1 VAVFIDSSSNY
12 GRGVLEGTAE
22 YLETHGP
29 WSVFLKP
36 HAIGPLN
43 PAWLRRWT
51 GDGIIAFVEHAE
63 IAHRLCRRGIPVVE
77 VYGHLPDLGVPS
89 FGSDDEAIGRLA
101 AEHLLDRGFSKFA
114 FVGYPKQSWSVRR
127 QRGFAATVSAVDCS
141 CEIFEHPRAFDSL
154 SEWERSQERLTH
166 WLLGQPRPL
175 GVMACSDRQ
184 AQRVLDACRRI
195 GLAIPDELAVIGVDN
210 DQVLCQLADPPL
222 SSVADNP
229 AQIGYEAAELLDA
242 IMSGKRRRTDAGG
255 RLIPPRG
262 VVTRRSTDVTVA
274 DDSIIAAALSFIR
287 EHACEDINATS
298 LSRRF
303 PLSRS
308 AFYRRFVEAT
318 RRTPHEEI
326 LRTRIERAQQLLT
339 DTDRPVAEIARLT
352 GFEYPEYLGAVFKRR
367 TGMSP
372 GEFRERQRPR
382 NYRRR
387 D

>member
-1 VAVFIDSSSNY
+1 
-12 GRGVLEGTAE
+12 
-22 YLETHGP
+22 
-29 WSVFLKP
+29 
-36 HAIGPLN
+36 
-43 PAWLRRWT
+43 
-51 GDGIIAFVEHAE
+51 
-63 IAHRLCRRGIPVVE
+63 
-77 VYGHLPDLGVPS
+77 
-89 FGSDDEAIGRLA
+89 
-101 AEHLLDRGFSKFA
+101 
-114 FVGYPKQSWSVRR
+114 
-127 QRGFAATVSAVDCS
+127 
-141 CEIFEHPRAFDSL
+141 
-154 SEWERSQERLTH
+154 
-166 WLLGQPRPL
+166 
-175 GVMACSDRQ
+175 MACSDRQ

-210 DQVLCQLADPPL
+210 DLVLCQLADPQL

-229 AQIGYEAAELLDA
+229 AQIGFEAAELLDA

-262 VVTRRSTDVTVA
+262 VVTRRSTDVTVT
-274 DDSIIAAALSFIR
+274 DDRIIAAALSFIR

-326 LRTRIERAQQLLT
+326 LRARIDRAQQLLT

-352 GFEYPEYLGAVFKRR
+352 GFDYPEYLGAVFKRR

-382 NYRRR
+382 SYRRR